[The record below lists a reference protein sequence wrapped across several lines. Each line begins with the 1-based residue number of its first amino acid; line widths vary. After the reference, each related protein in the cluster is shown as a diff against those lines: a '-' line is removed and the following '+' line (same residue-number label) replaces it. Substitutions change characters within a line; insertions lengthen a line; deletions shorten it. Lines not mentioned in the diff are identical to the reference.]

1 MNQKSFLG
9 IIAKSLGIKSEKIS
23 INSKFNEIEEWDS
36 ISHLTMLSLLDKAT
50 KGKSAKIKGLGTEKS
65 VKKLWEI
72 LKKTGLAK

>member
-1 MNQKSFLG
+1 MNQKSFLN
-9 IIAKSLGIKSEKIS
+9 IIAKSLGVKSQKIS
-23 INSKFNEIEEWDS
+23 INLKFNEIEEWDS

-72 LKKTGLAK
+72 LKKKGLTK

>member
-1 MNQKSFLG
+1 MNQKSFLN
-9 IIAKSLGIKSEKIS
+9 IIAKSLGVKSEKIS
-23 INSKFNEIEEWDS
+23 INLKFNEIEEWDS

-72 LKKTGLAK
+72 LKKKGLTK

>member
-50 KGKSAKIKGLGTEKS
+50 KGKSAKIKDLGTEKS

-72 LKKTGLAK
+72 LKKKGLAK